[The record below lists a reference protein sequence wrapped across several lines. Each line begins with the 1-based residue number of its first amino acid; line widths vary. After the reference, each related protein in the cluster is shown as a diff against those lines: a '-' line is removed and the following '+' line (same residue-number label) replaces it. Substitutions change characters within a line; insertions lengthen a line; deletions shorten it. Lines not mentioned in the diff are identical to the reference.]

1 MIHFVGAGP
10 GAPDLITL
18 RGARLLSIAGMV
30 IYAGS
35 LVNPELL
42 KNAPAGCE
50 IYDSASMTLDEV
62 IEKMTSAHR
71 RGVDVV
77 RLHTGD
83 PSIYGAIREQMDRLR
98 TLKIPF
104 DSTPGVSSFCAAAAA
119 AEAEYTLPGVSQTVI
134 ITRMEGRTPVPPK
147 EKLALLAAH
156 QASMV
161 LFLSSGLMEKTC
173 AALIDGG
180 YPPDTPAAVVYKAS
194 WPEQKILRGT
204 VATVVEAAEKEGIR
218 STALILVGRFLGDNY
233 ELSRLYDASFGHGF
247 RAARQLEREEK

>member
-18 RGARLLSIAGMV
+18 RGSKLLSEAGMI

-42 KNAPAGCE
+42 KLAPKGCE
-50 IYDSASMTLDEV
+50 IYNSASMTLDEV
-62 IEKMTSAHR
+62 IEKMTSAHF
-71 RGVDVV
+71 RGLDVV

-83 PSIYGAIREQMDRLR
+83 PSIYGAIREQIDRLKK
-98 TLKIPF
+98 LNIPY
-104 DSTPGVSSFCAAAAA
+104 DITPGVSSFCAAAAA
-119 AEAEYTLPGVSQTVI
+119 AEAEYTLPSISQTLI

-156 QASMV
+156 QASMA

-173 AALIDGG
+173 AALIEGG
-180 YPPDTPAAVVYKAS
+180 YPSDTPAVVVYKAS

-204 VATVVEAAEKEGIR
+204 IATIAAMAEKEGIHN
-218 STALILVGRFLGDNY
+218 TALILVGRFLGDKY
-233 ELSRLYDASFGHGF
+233 ELSKLYDAGFSHGF
-247 RAARQLEREEK
+247 RKATR